1 MASFAPIA
9 ATLSHRNYRVYMAG
23 NAVSLVGLWTQR
35 VATGWLAWELTGSG
49 TWLGVVAVADLCPSI
64 LVGPFAGVLAD
75 RVDRL
80 RVIRTAQVLSMLQ
93 ATVLAALA
101 ASGWI
106 AIEVL
111 VALVLLNGVVVG
123 FNQPSR
129 LALVSSLVPRA
140 NLSTAVAI
148 NSITFNVARF
158 VGPAV
163 AGALIVSVGVAAAF
177 AVNAVSFLAFLIA
190 LSRVRLA
197 VPDGMQTTRPRTGV
211 LADIVQGVRY
221 VRAHAAI
228 GPLLLLAT
236 VSGMGL
242 RCVVELLPGF
252 AAEVFDRGAGGLA
265 VLASAVG
272 VGAVGGGLWLARRSA
287 APGLARVAVAGSL
300 GTAAAVLAFVA
311 SPWLWPAAAAATA
324 AGAFMSTG
332 GIATQTC
339 VQMAAEPALRGRTLA
354 LYGIIMRAAPALG
367 ALVLGALSD
376 LLGLRLPLALSALVC
391 LVVAWATWRRREQLE
406 AALGAGTW
414 AALAGDIRR

>member
-1 MASFAPIA
+1 MPSLGPIA

-35 VATGWLAWELTGSG
+35 VATGWLAWDLTESA

-64 LVGPFAGVLAD
+64 LIGPFAGVLAD
-75 RVDRL
+75 RVNRL
-80 RVIRTAQVLSMLQ
+80 HVIRSAQTVSMLQ
-93 ATVLAALA
+93 AAVLAVLAAG
-101 ASGWI
+101 GWI
-106 AIEVL
+106 GIEALVL
-111 VALVLLNGVVVG
+111 LVLLNGIVVG
-123 FNQPSR
+123 VNQPSR

-163 AGALIVSVGVAAAF
+163 AGVLIVSVGVGAAF
-177 AVNAVSFLAFLIA
+177 AVNAASFLAFLLA
-190 LSRVRLA
+190 LSRVRL
-197 VPDGMQTTRPRTGV
+197 DDSEGMRAAGPRSGV

-221 VRAHAAI
+221 VRAHAAV

-236 VSGMGL
+236 VNGVGL

-252 AAEVFDRGAGGLA
+252 AAEVFARGAGGLA

-272 VGAVGGGLWLARRSA
+272 VGAVGGGFWLARRSA

-300 GTAAAVLAFVA
+300 GTSAAVLAFAA
-311 SPWLWPAAAAATA
+311 SPWFWPAAAAAVA
-324 AGAFMSTG
+324 AGTFMSTG

-367 ALVLGALSD
+367 ALILGAVSD
-376 LLGLRLPLALSALVC
+376 LLGLRGPLAVSALLC
-391 LVVAWATWRRREQLE
+391 LAVAWAVWRRRERLE
-406 AALGAGTW
+406 AAL
-414 AALAGDIRR
+414 